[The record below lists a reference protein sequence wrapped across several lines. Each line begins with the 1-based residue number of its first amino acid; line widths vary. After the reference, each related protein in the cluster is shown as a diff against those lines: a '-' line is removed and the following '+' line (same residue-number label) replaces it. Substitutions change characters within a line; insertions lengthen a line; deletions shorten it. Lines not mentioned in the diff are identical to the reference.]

1 MGGKEVGVDIKIVD
15 CFSRVF
21 IVWTVSSYSLCIT
34 KKIYAID
41 RQQTNKQ
48 TANEYRKTI
57 KAFYIFFTLILRHIK
72 VNIYFRVLLYYYLHH
87 HI

>member
-57 KAFYIFFTLILRHIK
+57 KAFYIFFYPYIK
-72 VNIYFRVLLYYYLHH
+72 TH
-87 HI
+87 